1 MRVTKRQLRRIIREE
16 QQRRIIREEL
26 LREQEEEAPAEK
38 IDTTA
43 GKKAAK
49 AMDSSAM
56 KPFQIA
62 LNQAKNKDAVKEILS
77 QVFAALGDD
86 GQKYLKQ
93 ALKELAQEL

>member
-1 MRVTKRQLRRIIREE
+1 MKITKNQVRQ
-16 QQRRIIREEL
+16 IIREEL

-49 AMDSSAM
+49 AMDSNAM

-77 QVFAALGDD
+77 QVFAALGND

-93 ALKELAQEL
+93 ALKELVYEA

>member
-1 MRVTKRQLRRIIREE
+1 MRITKNQVRQ
-16 QQRRIIREEL
+16 IIREEL
-26 LREQEEEAPAEK
+26 LREEEEEATAEE
-38 IDTTA
+38 IGTTA

-56 KPFQIA
+56 KPFQVA

-93 ALKELAQEL
+93 ALKEFANEM

>member
-1 MRVTKRQLRRIIREE
+1 MKITKNQVRQ
-16 QQRRIIREEL
+16 IIREEL

-49 AMDSSAM
+49 AMDSNAM

-93 ALKELAQEL
+93 ALKELVYEA